1 MLKIREWRLEVL
13 AQFFSVASRLLLRP
27 PVWSPGSATSLLI
40 NMSLGMILGTGVG
53 VGIKMF
59 SNSLRKLPLA
69 RRTLSRT

>member
-1 MLKIREWRLEVL
+1 MLNCDE
-13 AQFFSVASRLLLRP
+13 FFQSPASSFL
-27 PVWSPGSATSLLI
+27 SSGSATSLLT

-69 RRTLSRT
+69 RRTLC